1 MGSWKLLKLPVP
13 YGDGAFALYDLDAD
27 LAERHNV
34 ADEYPQVVEHLLS
47 AYADYKRIHGVIEPD
62 WVSGY

>member
-1 MGSWKLLKLPVP
+1 
-13 YGDGAFALYDLDAD
+13 
-27 LAERHNV
+27 
-34 ADEYPQVVEHLLS
+34 VVEHLLS